1 MMMFEIR
8 LSWITQTM
16 EITWP
21 LQSRERSL
29 MRVGGVMEG
38 EGTEDNFWVSLCHA
52 VPCFWL
58 FQNLFVFDLSVLHA
72 QKALASISSCFKPKT
87 QLLTQLLCISL
98 PKFNQFPVAY
108 FSIFKVLGLAVS
120 STLIHV
126 LPQYLFFLFI
136 FWSYFWVLEALFALA
151 SVHINPIAS
160 IDFGWV
166 SSYLLGVHHYF
177 VIVSHLSHC
186 LSREVP
192 LRTLFVKPITHF
204 TVSILLTD

>member
-1 MMMFEIR
+1 MTPSKQRTFSDESR
-8 LSWITQTM
+8 RGNGGGGDRGQFLSQ
-16 EITWP
+16 P
-21 LQSRERSL
+21 
-29 MRVGGVMEG
+29 
-38 EGTEDNFWVSLCHA
+38 
-52 VPCFWL
+52 VPCCAL
-58 FQNLFVFDLSVLHA
+58 LLTLSEFVFDLSILHA